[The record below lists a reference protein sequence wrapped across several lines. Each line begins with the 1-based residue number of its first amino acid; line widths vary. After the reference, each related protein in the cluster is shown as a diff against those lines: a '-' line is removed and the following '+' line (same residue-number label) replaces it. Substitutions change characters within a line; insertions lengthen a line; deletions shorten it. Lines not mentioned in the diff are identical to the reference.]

1 MATPSKSNQL
11 TGAEI
16 GRELGGR
23 YRLVA
28 PIGVGTSARVFL
40 AVDTQLRRRV
50 AIKLLHA
57 ALAVD
62 DAFLRRFRA
71 EARAA
76 GALSHPNIVAVYDWG
91 EDDSDGVVVPYIV
104 TEYLGGGSLRRILD
118 RGRPLSPSQAL
129 MIGLDTAQALGHAH
143 RRGLIHRDVKPANL
157 LFDTDGRLRLADFGL
172 ARALAEAAW
181 TEPMGTML
189 GTARY
194 ASPEQAMGRRLDG
207 RSDVYS
213 LALVLVECV
222 TGQVPFAADTTT
234 ATLALRTQGDL
245 EVPAEL
251 AALRTTL
258 ERAGRLDPSER
269 PDADELEISLR
280 AAAESLPRPD
290 PLPLVATL
298 AEAEITAELRLVE
311 GIGGLGAAA
320 VLSDPG
326 LDPVTTDGSAPAQA
340 DTLGRDPVAPVGGT
354 PTDEVAQDAGA
365 SEGAR
370 SGTVDEVDVAEGDA
384 GEVDVAEGGAADGG
398 AAEGGADEG
407 DAVAILERT
416 PIVVAEEHHL
426 LAASRPV
433 SFGRV
438 EPFVPAG
445 TGDPT
450 GAGDDDPRP
459 APLLP
464 PGQARTSGS
473 SRFPGRLLAALAV
486 LAVAG
491 VATWWFLIR
500 VPAHDVPDLVGSD
513 VAESRAVAR
522 QNGWKLDDD
531 TVVRRDGTRSGEVVE
546 QDPVAGGS
554 LPEGE
559 TLNVTVSLGPT
570 LVAVPEVAGRTL
582 ADATAAIEAV
592 GLRVG
597 QQTTA
602 LDEGVPAGSVVS
614 AGPAPGQE
622 APAGD
627 GTVPKG
633 TELAVVVSS
642 GPAPRAVP
650 DGLGGLT
657 IAEAKER
664 LAAVQL
670 KAQVTEEWNE
680 TFPAGIVLS
689 MATPP
694 GTEVPRDTAIG
705 LTVSRGPAPIP
716 VPNVTGMV
724 GTAAA
729 AQLQAAGFG
738 VSGIEGSPSSAVLAT
753 DPPAGETH
761 PRGTPVRIFTRR

>member
-1 MATPSKSNQL
+1 
-11 TGAEI
+11 
-16 GRELGGR
+16 
-23 YRLVA
+23 VA
-28 PIGVGTSARVFL
+28 PIGIGTSARVFL

-50 AIKLLHA
+50 AVKLLHA
-57 ALAVD
+57 ALAAD

-76 GALSHPNIVAVYDWG
+76 GALSHPNIVAVFDWG
-91 EDDSDGVVVPYIV
+91 EDDADGLVVPYIV

-118 RGRPLSPSQAL
+118 RGRPLSPSQTL

-181 TEPMGTML
+181 TEPTGTML

-194 ASPEQAMGRRLDG
+194 ASPEQALGRRLDG

-222 TGQVPFAADTTT
+222 TGEVPFAADTTA
-234 ATLALRTQGDL
+234 ATLTSRTRSDL

-251 AALRTTL
+251 AGLRTTL
-258 ERAGRLDPSER
+258 ERAGRLDASER

-298 AEAEITAELRLVE
+298 DEAEITAELHLVE
-311 GIGGLGAAA
+311 GIAGLGAVE
-320 VLSDPG
+320 VLSGDGGDGDGSDGSGRHGGGRDGGGRDVGGRDGGGRDGGDSDDELDDSVGDDPIA
-326 LDPVTTDGSAPAQA
+326 VDGSA
-340 DTLGRDPVAPVGGT
+340 DGHLGPLAEDPGPGVPR
-354 PTDEVAQDAGA
+354 Q
-365 SEGAR
+365 
-370 SGTVDEVDVAEGDA
+370 SGDGETGA
-384 GEVDVAEGGAADGG
+384 GETGD
-398 AAEGGADEG
+398 DEG
-407 DAVAILERT
+407 DAVAVLERT

-438 EPFVPAG
+438 EPFVPSEPGA
-445 TGDPT
+445 TEAEEDHRLPT
-450 GAGDDDPRP
+450 
-459 APLLP
+459 PLGP
-464 PGQARTSGS
+464 PGRRERTSDS
-473 SRFPGRLLAALAV
+473 SRVLRWGLVLGAVVVALV
-486 LAVAG
+486 G
-491 VATWWFLIR
+491 VITWWFVIR
-500 VPAHDVPDLVGSD
+500 VPVHDVPGLVGDD
-513 VAESRAVAR
+513 VAEARAVAR
-522 QNGWKLDDD
+522 GNGWLLDDD
-531 TVVRRDGTRSGEVVE
+531 TVVRRDGTRPGEVVE
-546 QDPVAGGS
+546 QDPAEGRP
-554 LPEGE
+554 LAEGE
-559 TLNVTVSLGPT
+559 TLRVTVSLGPT
-570 LVAVPEVAGRTL
+570 LVAVPDVAGRPL
-582 ADATAAIEAV
+582 ADAVAAVEAV

-597 QQTTA
+597 QESTA
-602 LDEGVPAGSVVS
+602 VDEGVPAGSVVS

-633 TELAVVVSS
+633 TELALVVSS
-642 GPAPRAVP
+642 GPAPRVVP

-657 IAEAKER
+657 VGDAKER

-670 KAQVTEEWNE
+670 KAQITEEWNE
-680 TFPAGIVLS
+680 TYPAGIVLS

-694 GTEVPRDTAIG
+694 GTEVPRDTPVG
-705 LTVSRGPAPIP
+705 LTVSKGPAPIP
-716 VPNVTGMV
+716 VPNVTGLV